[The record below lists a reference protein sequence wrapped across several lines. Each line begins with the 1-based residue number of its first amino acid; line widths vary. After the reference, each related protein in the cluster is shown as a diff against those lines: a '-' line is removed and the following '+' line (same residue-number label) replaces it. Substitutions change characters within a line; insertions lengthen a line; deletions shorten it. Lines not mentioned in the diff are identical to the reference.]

1 MSALRRSLSRPH
13 PYLLAILIFW
23 LLVCADGLRAPDR
36 QLSSRIYVG
45 AVHVY
50 QMHGQYLGRYT
61 PRCRFRPTCS
71 SYSIEA
77 VKKYG
82 LLRGVAMS
90 AKRIARCRGS
100 VPMGTPDPLP

>member
-1 MSALRRSLSRPH
+1 MSALRRSLKRPH
-13 PYLLAILIFW
+13 TYLLAGLLLA
-23 LLVCADGLRAPDR
+23 LLVCADALRRPDR
-36 QLSSRIYVG
+36 QISSRMYVS

-50 QMHGQYLGRYT
+50 QHHGQYLGRYT

-71 SYSIEA
+71 SYSVEA
-77 VKKYG
+77 VEKYG

-100 VPMGTPDPLP
+100 VPFGTADPLR